1 MKHQRLPVLLLCQD
15 IFKKTATHLVGHLA
29 HHITLWL
36 SSLLCKIRSWMD
48 VCYSFDKP
56 TCKWDLHACPG
67 RDLSSPLLPLPSLR
81 VEFRDQKEH
90 SYTFSKMLVAVMRPH
105 PSLGPGE
112 LDVSPEDSGCATIP
126 APLVPRDES
135 RAWGWTRPTH
145 TSSLW
150 VTSTCQFCLPN
161 MRAATSLLLLPPRP
175 GSSHLPQP
183 LGPDPPSSPHAVGHC
198 LPWPPPS
205 LACHPDTP
213 AAPHWGLR
221 DSPLPPRAPHAPPQL
236 DTPLST
242 PRPCCSFHNGSASA
256 AALAPQ
262 LS

>member
-1 MKHQRLPVLLLCQD
+1 
-15 IFKKTATHLVGHLA
+15 
-29 HHITLWL
+29 
-36 SSLLCKIRSWMD
+36 MD

-105 PSLGPGE
+105 ASLGPGE
-112 LDVSPEDSGCATIP
+112 LEASPEDSGCATTP

-135 RAWGWTRPTH
+135 RAWGCTRPTH

-150 VTSTCQFCLPN
+150 VTSTCQFCLPVL
-161 MRAATSLLLLPPRP
+161 RAATSLLLLPPRP
-175 GSSHLPQP
+175 GSSRPPQA
-183 LGPDPPSSPHAVGHC
+183 LGSDPPSSAHAVGHC

-221 DSPLPPRAPHAPPQL
+221 DPRPPPGLPIPLLTR
-236 DTPLST
+236 T
-242 PRPCCSFHNGSASA
+242 PRCLHPGHA
-256 AALAPQ
+256 AASTMIVHLPLRWLLNCFNKTVMLPSYTFKITCAFSP
-262 LS
+262 